1 MPEQI
6 PYSRKLGPLTPFVGE
21 WEGDAGVDSSYH
33 NKDDWTTETT
43 YFEKAW
49 FKPIPVQENGQQVLW
64 GLHYGMT
71 AWRHG
76 EEAMDP
82 FHDEVGFLL
91 WDKAHQQVMRNVV
104 FGRGIAI
111 LAGSKAEPHD
121 KVLRFDARPGE
132 PCYGIL
138 QNKYLLQRAE
148 IRDFKSD
155 FTVNDDGTL
164 GRAEFFIGKAK
175 FFLADEW
182 PVMGAKSSLTLGGYS
197 VSLAITVDDADSFA
211 LRLADAGS
219 RSGGRSRAAPSRAL
233 VPGG

>member
-1 MPEQI
+1 MDMTLANAAGAVSLAPGHQKEDPARMPNNI

-21 WEGDAGVDSSYH
+21 WEGDAGVDRSYH

-71 AWRHG
+71 ACRHG

-91 WDKAHQQVMRNVV
+91 WDKAHGEVMRTVV

-111 LAGSKAEPHD
+111 LAGSSAKPDD
-121 KVLRFDARPGE
+121 KVLTFDAKPGQAH
-132 PCYGIL
+132 YGVL
-138 QNKYLLQRAE
+138 QNKYLLERAE
-148 IRDFKSD
+148 IRDFKSK

-164 GRAEFFIGKAK
+164 AYTSDLLLKLAATGEEMHHTDKNVLHRVRRYHPSAEA
-175 FFLADEW
+175 
-182 PVMGAKSSLTLGGYS
+182 
-197 VSLAITVDDADSFA
+197 
-211 LRLADAGS
+211 R
-219 RSGGRSRAAPSRAL
+219 
-233 VPGG
+233 

>member
-1 MPEQI
+1 MPNEI

-21 WEGDAGVDSSYH
+21 WEGDVGVDLSYH
-33 NKDDWTTETT
+33 NKDDWTTETP

-49 FKPIPVQENGQQVLW
+49 FKPIPVQENGRQVLW

-91 WDKAHQQVMRNVV
+91 WDKDRGEVMRNVV

-111 LAGSKAEPHD
+111 LAGSSAKPRD
-121 KVLRFDARPGE
+121 KVLRFDAKPGA
-132 PCYGIL
+132 PHYGVL
-138 QNKYLLQRAE
+138 QNKYLLERAE
-148 IRDFKSD
+148 IRDFKST

-164 GRAEFFIGKAK
+164 SYTSDLLLKLAATGAEMHHTDRNT
-175 FFLADEW
+175 LHLVNRYH
-182 PVMGAKSSLTLGGYS
+182 PSAKSG
-197 VSLAITVDDADSFA
+197 
-211 LRLADAGS
+211 
-219 RSGGRSRAAPSRAL
+219 
-233 VPGG
+233 

>member
-1 MPEQI
+1 MSGEI

-21 WEGDAGVDSSYH
+21 WEGDAEVDLSYH
-33 NKDDWTTETT
+33 NKDDWTTETP

-49 FKPIPVQENGQQVLW
+49 FKPIPMQENGEQVLW

-91 WDKAHQQVMRNVV
+91 WDKAHGEVMRTVV

-111 LAGSKAEPHD
+111 LAGSSAKWDD
-121 KVLRFDARPGE
+121 KVLRFDAQPGQ
-132 PCYGIL
+132 PHYGIL
-138 QNKYLLQRAE
+138 QNKYLLERAE

-155 FTVNDDGTL
+155 FTIHEDGTFSYTSDL
-164 GRAEFFIGKAK
+164 LLKLAATGAEMHHT
-175 FFLADEW
+175 DRN
-182 PVMGAKSSLTLGGYS
+182 TLHLVKRYH
-197 VSLAITVDDADSFA
+197 
-211 LRLADAGS
+211 
-219 RSGGRSRAAPSRAL
+219 PSASM
-233 VPGG
+233 V